1 MDFYYFLFKFKSA
14 VLNMKPAADF
24 DHQKIFS
31 IEEDTKQDVAIT
43 LNFILS
49 SEIKIDEK
57 MFDVFERYLSEMPDD
72 FWSTSDIN
80 NLLSKISE
88 LGLSHTVSSERS
100 QKRL

>member
-1 MDFYYFLFKFKSA
+1 
-14 VLNMKPAADF
+14 MKPAADF